1 MDNHIVISLGVG
13 DIEHA
18 KQFYCDG
25 LGFELERAE
34 GPFAAF
40 KQSNGG
46 PGLAMYSGDPLNYDA
61 HLVEG
66 RGGYRGVSLAY
77 VVDTPE
83 RVDELMARAER
94 AGATI
99 LEPAHSADWGGY
111 SATSPIRTATSGRSS
126 SARPADRL
134 TQRAMRQAGR
144 ASPRDPRPESTGPA
158 QDTARQR
165 RH

>member
-1 MDNHIVISLGVG
+1 MDNHVVISLGVG

-25 LGFELERAE
+25 LGFELERAKE
-34 GPFAAF
+34 PFAAF
-40 KQSNGG
+40 KQSNSA
-46 PGLAMYSGDPLNYDA
+46 PGLALYSGDPLNYDA
-61 HLVEG
+61 RLVED

-99 LEPAHSADWGGY
+99 LEPARERRQYASR
-111 SATSPIRTATSGRSS
+111 IRRHAPTGTALG
-126 SARPADRL
+126 
-134 TQRAMRQAGR
+134 
-144 ASPRDPRPESTGPA
+144 RDPTPDR
-158 QDTARQR
+158 RQSR
-165 RH
+165 V

>member
-1 MDNHIVISLGVG
+1 MDGHVVISLGVG

-46 PGLAMYSGDPLNYDA
+46 PGLALYSGDPLKYDA
-61 HLVEG
+61 GVVED

-77 VVDTPE
+77 VVDTAE

-94 AGATI
+94 AAATI
-99 LEPAHSADWGGY
+99 LVPAHRADWGGY
-111 SATSPIRTATSGRSS
+111 LGYFTDPDGNFW
-126 SARPADRL
+126 
-134 TQRAMRQAGR
+134 RAVVGQ
-144 ASPRDPRPESTGPA
+144 TG
-158 QDTARQR
+158 
-165 RH
+165 

>member
-1 MDNHIVISLGVG
+1 MDNHVVISLGVG

-18 KQFYCDG
+18 KRFYCDG
-25 LGFELERAE
+25 LGFELERAA

-40 KQSNGG
+40 KQPNGA
-46 PGLAMYSGDPLNYDA
+46 PGLALYSGDPLDYDA
-61 HLVEG
+61 RVVED

-77 VVDTPE
+77 VVDAPE

-111 SATSPIRTATSGRSS
+111 LGYFI
-126 SARPADRL
+126 
-134 TQRAMRQAGR
+134 
-144 ASPRDPRPESTGPA
+144 DPDGNFWKIVVGQTG
-158 QDTARQR
+158 
-165 RH
+165 